1 MLTLMCCLCFPP
13 SVLRVLPALCAL
25 CPVCVPALCCR
36 PTFEE
41 VVQQL
46 EDMASHLDDLKQQ
59 QAQAMAAAA
68 APLFAPASGAHHES
82 DPGHELTPSM
92 MAELMPSGFGSASG
106 PSEISEEQHCS
117 GVLYEMSQL
126 SGGSA
131 DRVDHLNLGSDED
144 AGAAVVEDLQG
155 PHHHPAGGRST
166 GSKHSAG
173 SMHSGPVAVA

>member
-1 MLTLMCCLCFPP
+1 
-13 SVLRVLPALCAL
+13 
-25 CPVCVPALCCR
+25 
-36 PTFEE
+36 
-41 VVQQL
+41 
-46 EDMASHLDDLKQQ
+46 MASHLDDLKQQ

-126 SGGSA
+126 SGGSQ
-131 DRVDHLNLGSDED
+131 DRLEHLNLGSDED
-144 AGAAVVEDLQG
+144 AGAAVVADLQG
-155 PHHHPAGGRST
+155 GHRHAQAGGLDAAAAGQLLCSTRLLSYSGGAGGRSS

-173 SMHSGPVAVA
+173 SLPSGPVAVA

>member
-1 MLTLMCCLCFPP
+1 MC
-13 SVLRVLPALCAL
+13 LPR
-25 CPVCVPALCCR
+25 R

-68 APLFAPASGAHHES
+68 APLFAPAAGGHHES

-126 SGGSA
+126 SGGSQ
-131 DRVDHLNLGSDED
+131 DRLDPHNLGSDDD
-144 AGAAVVEDLQG
+144 AGAAVVEGLQG
-155 PHHHPAGGRST
+155 VEQFGGFLDAAGGGGGAGGQLLCSTRLSTSAGAGRSS
-166 GSKHSAG
+166 GSKHSVG